1 MHGVHQPPAD
11 RPILDRRVDSNR
23 PNTRDPVALVQKIAT
38 DDSPVD
44 FCDDRIK
51 VRIRQHSH

>member
-44 FCDDRIK
+44 
-51 VRIRQHSH
+51 SATTE